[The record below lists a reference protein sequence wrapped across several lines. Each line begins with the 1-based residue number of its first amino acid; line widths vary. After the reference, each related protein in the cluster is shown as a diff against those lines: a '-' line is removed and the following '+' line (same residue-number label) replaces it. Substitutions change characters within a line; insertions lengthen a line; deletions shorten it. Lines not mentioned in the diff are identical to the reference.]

1 MTDVSRASPMEQRH
15 SDTGGRWRL
24 VVLVLLGAALLALTV
39 AMLPFVGAKQYEP
52 FVRAALIQSALYALA
67 VWLIVSRRWDAR
79 ALWVVLAVAAVA
91 RAIALFAPDTL
102 SDDIYRYIW
111 DGRVQAAGINPYRF
125 VPDSPELEPLQ
136 DDLVFPQ
143 INRS

>member
-1 MTDVSRASPMEQRH
+1 MTDVSRASPMEERH
-15 SDTGGRWRL
+15 GDTGGRWRL

-79 ALWVVLAVAAVA
+79 ALWVVLAVAAGA
-91 RAIALFAPDTL
+91 RALARLAPGTRSHALDL
-102 SDDIYRYIW
+102 STW
-111 DGRVQAAGINPYRF
+111 EGPAHA
-125 VPDSPELEPLQ
+125 
-136 DDLVFPQ
+136 
-143 INRS
+143 